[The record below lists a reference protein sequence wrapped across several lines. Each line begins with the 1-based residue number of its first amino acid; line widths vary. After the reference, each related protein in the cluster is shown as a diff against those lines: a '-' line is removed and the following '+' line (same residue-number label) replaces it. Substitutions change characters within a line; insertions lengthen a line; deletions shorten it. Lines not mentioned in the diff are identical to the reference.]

1 MNTQPKPVT
10 KEELREELKGF
21 ATKADLSTLEQNVD
35 IKLISLK
42 HDLEEKIENID
53 EKNRGYRDQIL
64 TSLDKVAKE
73 LETWREDKILADH
86 QLENHEERIT
96 QLESPTH

>member
-1 MNTQPKPVT
+1 MKNLHPVT
-10 KEELREELKGF
+10 REDLREELQNF
-21 ATKADLSTLEQNVD
+21 STKVDLVIMKQELEGRF
-35 IKLISLK
+35 
-42 HDLEEKIENID
+42 EELD

-86 QLENHEERIT
+86 QLENHEKRIT
-96 QLESPTH
+96 KLESPTL